1 MALWKSDS
9 EVKQAVAVRLPAR
22 LHHLGKRVHW
32 HWGDRAYED
41 CGCGRKAGTHVPPG
55 PSREETM
62 GTKSEEGG
70 GSRHNLVVSLL
81 VYDMQWRALV
91 SLVYSSSQQTLGMD
105 VYMQGCRGVR
115 NSSVQMKAAARL
127 LQTRCF
133 TTATWGLG
141 APLQTGC
148 ATTVMFASL
157 GTLTLRW
164 ATQQHLGRRAREGLG
179 ASCSSWRGSCSKKS
193 QWALCCF
200 PCLQPHAKCPSSN
213 SGMGTHLYALARK
226 NLERLFTT

>member
-1 MALWKSDS
+1 MKLSRLLQSACPQGCTTWASRSIGIGETGLMKTVDVGGRLALMCP
-9 EVKQAVAVRLPAR
+9 Q
-22 LHHLGKRVHW
+22 G
-32 HWGDRAYED
+32 RAE
-41 CGCGRKAGTHVPPG
+41 RKPW
-55 PSREETM
+55 EET
-62 GTKSEEGG
+62 KSEGG

-91 SLVYSSSQQTLGMD
+91 SLVYSSSRQTLGMD

-148 ATTVMFASL
+148 ATTVMFAPL
-157 GTLTLRW
+157 GTLTPRR
-164 ATQQHLGRRAREGLG
+164 ATQQHLDRRAREGLG
-179 ASCSSWRGSCSKKS
+179 ASCSSWRGSCLEKP
-193 QWALCCF
+193 QWALRCF